1 MPLPVW
7 AAQAIPAVIGGG
19 LSFLGGTQANK
30 ATARLTQYQSEFQRD
45 MSNTAHQREVADMR
59 AAGLNPILSATGG
72 PGASTPSGSS
82 ATMQDVVTPAVST
95 ALAQRMAR
103 SELQNQAL
111 GRERTRTETERIAAE
126 RELTITNHKK
136 AEYERTVLQPLVSQ
150 LTQAQIDNT
159 TQSSAESRART
170 SNTQALL
177 PSLEVLG
184 SSAGGVARILGSL
197 GGPIAS
203 LLNLFRGKG
212 K

>member
-1 MPLPVW
+1 MALPLW
-7 AAQAIPAVIGGG
+7 ASQAIPAVVGGG
-19 LSFLGGTQANK
+19 LSFLGGREANK
-30 ATARLTQYQSEFQRD
+30 ATARLTQYQAEFQKM
-45 MSNTAHQREVADMR
+45 MSDTAHQREVADMR

-82 ATMQDVVTPAVST
+82 ATMEDVLTPAVST

-126 RELTITNHKK
+126 RELTITAHKK
-136 AEYERTVLQPLVSQ
+136 AEYERRVLQPLMSE

-170 SNTQALL
+170 ANTEGML
-177 PSLEVLG
+177 PAIEVLG
-184 SSAGGVARILGSL
+184 SSAGGVARLLGSL

-203 LLNLFRGKG
+203 LLNLFRGKR
-212 K
+212 